1 MPYRYNINIQSL
13 RAGFFKRGGNITA
26 LVENNSYSR
35 RDGKYRALSQD
46 TPVTPCTHPPIS
58 TVFHHDSP
66 QVPPV
71 STAICHNLPSPP
83 NSTKFRLN

>member
-46 TPVTPCTHPPIS
+46 TPVTPCTHPPIF
-58 TVFHHDSP
+58 TVFYY
-66 QVPPV
+66 
-71 STAICHNLPSPP
+71 
-83 NSTKFRLN
+83 NSL